1 MRKVIV
7 LIFLFVS
14 ALGFSQNQELFD
26 KANAAYQNGE
36 FEASISSYEK
46 IIENGEASAEVYFN
60 LGNAHYKLNNVAPSI
75 YYFEKALQQQPKDED
90 IQNNIEFARNMAIDD
105 IDEVEQ
111 TGLSASFGNMT
122 SKYTASGWAIFAIV
136 FSVIFV
142 VLFLLYYFSRSSL
155 QKRLFLGF
163 ASLSVIACIISVIF
177 AFQQEAYVEDNQYAI
192 IYQEVVEVRDEPNL
206 RGEPSYE
213 LHEGT
218 KAKILE
224 DFQEWSRIELSNGAQ
239 GWVKSQNIRKL

>member
-1 MRKVIV
+1 MRKLIV

-14 ALGFSQNQELFD
+14 VLGFSQNQELFD

-36 FEASISSYEK
+36 FEASISNYEK
-46 IIENGEASAEVYFN
+46 IIENGEASAEVYYN

-75 YYFEKALQQQPKDED
+75 YYFEKALQLQPKDED

-111 TGLSASFGNMT
+111 TGLSASFDNMI

-136 FSVIFV
+136 FLVIFV

-163 ASLSVIACIISVIF
+163 ASLSVIACIVSVVF
-177 AFQQEAYVEDNQYAI
+177 AFQQEAYIEDNQYAI

-206 RGEPSYE
+206 RGEASYE

-218 KAKILE
+218 KAKVLE
-224 DFQEWSRIELSNGAQ
+224 DFQEWSKIELSNGAQ
-239 GWVKSQNIRKL
+239 GWVKSQNIREL

>member
-1 MRKVIV
+1 MRKVTV
-7 LIFLFVS
+7 LIFLIVS
-14 ALGFSQNQELFD
+14 FLGFSQSQELFD

-36 FEASISSYEK
+36 FEASIASYEK
-46 IIENGEASAEVYFN
+46 IIENGEASAEVYYN

-75 YYFEKALQQQPKDED
+75 YYFEKALQLQPKDED
-90 IQNNIEFARNMAIDD
+90 IKNNIEFARNMAIDD

-111 TGLSASFGNMT
+111 TGLSASFDNLI

-136 FSVIFV
+136 FSVMFV
-142 VLFLLYYFSRSSL
+142 VLFLLYFFSRSSL

-177 AFQQEAYVEDNQYAI
+177 AFQQKAYVENNQYAI

-206 RGEPSYE
+206 RGEASYE

-218 KAKILE
+218 KAKVLE
-224 DFQEWSRIELSNGAQ
+224 DFQEWSKIELSNGAQ
-239 GWVKSQNIRKL
+239 GWVNSQNIRKL